1 MKKVFARKYMV
12 VFEREEHDEFVVY
25 TTKKEWEEGHT
36 HIHTYKQAMYLVDCI
51 LNNKIPK
58 KVNKYFLV
66 SLQRLST
73 SKKYREQIQRRLDGE
88 IEVKYYHNTPKHY
101 RK

>member
-1 MKKVFARKYMV
+1 MKKVFAKKYMV
-12 VFEREEHDEFVVY
+12 VFQREEHDEFVVY
-25 TTKKEWEEGHT
+25 NTHKEWEQGHT
-36 HIHTYKQAMYLVDCI
+36 HIHSYKQAMYLVDCI

-66 SLQRLST
+66 SLQRLAT
-73 SKKYREQIQRRLDGE
+73 SKKYKEQIQRRLNGDTKE
-88 IEVKYYHNTPKHY
+88 QYHNTPKHY

>member
-1 MKKVFARKYMV
+1 
-12 VFEREEHDEFVVY
+12 
-25 TTKKEWEEGHT
+25 
-36 HIHTYKQAMYLVDCI
+36 MYLVDCI

-66 SLQRLST
+66 SLVRLSN
-73 SKKYREQIQRRLDGE
+73 SKKYREQIQRRIDGE
-88 IEVKYYHNTPKHY
+88 VELEHYHNTPKHF

>member
-1 MKKVFARKYMV
+1 MKKVFAKKYMV
-12 VFEREEHDEFVVY
+12 VFEREEHDEFIVCN
-25 TTKKEWEEGHT
+25 TRKEWEDGHT
-36 HIHTYKQAMYLVDCI
+36 HTHTYKQALYMVDCI

-66 SLQRLST
+66 SLQRLAT
-73 SKKYREQIQRRLDGE
+73 SKKYREQIQRRLDGDTKE
-88 IEVKYYHNTPKHY
+88 QYHNRPKHY